1 MAHAPQI
8 PNLLTSRAHTPGQVR
23 RGGFRSAGV
32 SGEDGEEDPEAARAR
47 KDKIV
52 QGTDTDANVSR
63 MSAVTVGYLDDPFAR
78 EFATAST
85 QRRFP
90 IINRGT
96 YVRTRAIDLLVE
108 EFLYSSPSTR
118 HQIISLGAGSDT
130 RFFRLSSQPRPPNVL
145 YHELDFPINTASK
158 IATINSS
165 PALRQYIGNSL
176 FNLATDTELHA
187 PNYHI
192 HAVDLRT
199 LDREWVRGRSSGG
212 GVGAEGEGKLGHIDP
227 ALPTLLISECCLT
240 YLAPDTADAV
250 VRHFINVLS
259 PAAPV
264 ALILYEPI
272 NPFDAFGK
280 VMVSNLAARGIVL
293 QTLQRYH
300 SLEAQRGRMKSY
312 GFVDGQGAVDIDF
325 VWDVWV
331 EAEEKKRMAGLEML
345 DEVEELNL
353 LAKHYCV
360 AWGWRDGKREEE
372 GNGKGQGR
380 RNGNGNGNGK
390 NGGNGS
396 GNGRRKGEGSGEDE
410 GGVWDRWKELKVEHD

>member
-1 MAHAPQI
+1 M
-8 PNLLTSRAHTPGQVR
+8 
-23 RGGFRSAGV
+23 
-32 SGEDGEEDPEAARAR
+32 
-47 KDKIV
+47 
-52 QGTDTDANVSR
+52 
-63 MSAVTVGYLDDPFAR
+63 
-78 EFATAST
+78 
-85 QRRFP
+85 
-90 IINRGT
+90 
-96 YVRTRAIDLLVE
+96 
-108 EFLYSSPSTR
+108 
-118 HQIISLGAGSDT
+118 
-130 RFFRLSSQPRPPNVL
+130 
-145 YHELDFPINTASK
+145 
-158 IATINSS
+158 
-165 PALRQYIGNSL
+165 
-176 FNLATDTELHA
+176 
-187 PNYHI
+187 
-192 HAVDLRT
+192 DLRT
-199 LDREWVRGRSSGG
+199 LDREWVRGRSGG
-212 GVGAEGEGKLGHIDP
+212 SAVGEGKLGHIDP
-227 ALPTLLISECCLT
+227 SLPTLLISECCLT

-259 PAAPV
+259 PSAPV

-300 SLEAQRGRMKSY
+300 SLEAQRERMKSY

-331 EAEEKKRMAGLEML
+331 EAEEKKRVAGLEML

-380 RNGNGNGNGK
+380 RNGNGNGK

-396 GNGRRKGEGSGEDE
+396 GNGKKRGRSDEDE

>member
-1 MAHAPQI
+1 M
-8 PNLLTSRAHTPGQVR
+8 L
-23 RGGFRSAGV
+23 
-32 SGEDGEEDPEAARAR
+32 R
-47 KDKIV
+47 K
-52 QGTDTDANVSR
+52 
-63 MSAVTVGYLDDPFAR
+63 L
-78 EFATAST
+78 
-85 QRRFP
+85 
-90 IINRGT
+90 
-96 YVRTRAIDLLVE
+96 
-108 EFLYSSPSTR
+108 
-118 HQIISLGAGSDT
+118 
-130 RFFRLSSQPRPPNVL
+130 
-145 YHELDFPINTASK
+145 
-158 IATINSS
+158 
-165 PALRQYIGNSL
+165 IGNSL

-199 LDREWVRGRSSGG
+199 LDREWVRGRSGSSE
-212 GVGAEGEGKLGHIDP
+212 VGPGGEGKLGHIDP

-250 VRHFINVLS
+250 VRHFISILS

-300 SLEAQRGRMKSY
+300 SLEAQRERMKSY

-325 VWDVWV
+325 VWEVWV
-331 EAEEKKRMAGLEML
+331 EEEEKKRVAGLEML

-372 GNGKGQGR
+372 EGGKGR
-380 RNGNGNGNGK
+380 RRGSGSGGGKNGNGNGAGK
-390 NGGNGS
+390 
-396 GNGRRKGEGSGEDE
+396 RRGESEEDE
-410 GGVWDRWKELKVEHD
+410 GGVWGRWKELKLERD